1 MKGGSDDVGVT
12 VGVVVGV
19 EVTVG
24 VGVEVTVEVGVEVGV
39 GVGVGVGSALLIG
52 VPGQSLG
59 SEQVDELQTYAKP
72 YIVDGNMY
80 GNVVIVYGTSSC
92 AKKISIIGL
101 GH

>member
-39 GVGVGVGSALLIG
+39 GVGSAPLIG

-59 SEQVDELQTYAKP
+59 NEQDVSHDDDIPKP
-72 YIVDGNMY
+72 
-80 GNVVIVYGTSSC
+80 
-92 AKKISIIGL
+92 
-101 GH
+101 